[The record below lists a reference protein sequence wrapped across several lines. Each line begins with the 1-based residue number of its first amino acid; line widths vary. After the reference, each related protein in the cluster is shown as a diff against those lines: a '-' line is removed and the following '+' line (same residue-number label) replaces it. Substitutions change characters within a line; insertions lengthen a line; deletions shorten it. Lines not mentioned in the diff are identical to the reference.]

1 MGDRVLPNNSQGK
14 KQIEDHRRNFKFSNN
29 KTFVTACNDS
39 LNAKTLNVNFVC
51 VTCGKCVLNDNHD
64 MCVLHYI
71 NGVNSRTRQLI
82 VVPISTRE
90 HTQTVNQSVATSY
103 KKTVATNS
111 TVKKPRNI
119 IRKIY
124 EQVSKTCSWW
134 YPKFTPPEYKWK
146 PKSTIGN
153 VNLNASMPLGN
164 ESRNANILEHM
175 TPRCSTLSNTTLSSN
190 SFAAH
195 LVQGS
200 ITIKRVYYVEWLNH
214 NLFSVGQFCDAD
226 LEVAFRKSTCY
237 IRDLK
242 GNDLLTGSRG
252 TDLYSITLQDTT
264 SPNPICLMAKATSSQ
279 AWLWHGRLS
288 HLNID
293 TINLLS
299 KYNIV
304 TGLPKLNS
312 SKIIFVLLV
321 SWGKVFNKRTR
332 VIFETIHVNFD
343 ELPQMVSDHVI
354 SDPIP
359 QCTTTVLE
367 RDSLCP
373 DPQSQENVHQAAE
386 IITTSNELDLLF
398 SPMFDALLNGTTLV
412 VSIHLAQLLVELSAV
427 VHCVPAHKIIFAP
440 VAHLEAVQL
449 FIVYAA
455 HKSFTVY
462 QMDVKTAFLYGPL
475 KEEVYVN
482 QPDRFVDPYHPDQVY
497 HLKKAL
503 YGLKVL
509 LIQLYS

>member
-1 MGDRVLPNNSQGK
+1 MEIKTLPNNSQGK
-14 KQIEDHRRNFKFSNN
+14 KQIKDHRRNFKFSNN
-29 KTFVTACNDS
+29 KTFVAACNDS

-51 VTCGKCVLNDNHD
+51 VTYGKCVLNDNHD

-90 HTQTVNQSVATSY
+90 HTQTVNQSVATSS

-124 EQVSKTCSWW
+124 EQV
-134 YPKFTPPEYKWK
+134 
-146 PKSTIGN
+146 N
-153 VNLNASMPLGN
+153 
-164 ESRNANILEHM
+164 
-175 TPRCSTLSNTTLSSN
+175 
-190 SFAAH
+190 
-195 LVQGS
+195 
-200 ITIKRVYYVEWLNH
+200 
-214 NLFSVGQFCDAD
+214 
-226 LEVAFRKSTCY
+226 
-237 IRDLK
+237 
-242 GNDLLTGSRG
+242 
-252 TDLYSITLQDTT
+252 LYSITLQDTT

-321 SWGKVFNKRTR
+321 SWGKGDACLFVGYSTQSRAYRVFNKRTR

-412 VSIHLAQLLVELSAV
+412 VSMSSV
-427 VHCVPAHKIIFAP
+427 
-440 VAHLEAVQL
+440 
-449 FIVYAA
+449 VYAA
-455 HKSFTVY
+455 DAPDKRQHHNTTHTFITTIV
-462 QMDVKTAFLYGPL
+462 ANPPPL
-475 KEEVYVN
+475 NIHTTPQTTN
-482 QPDRFVDPYHPDQVY
+482 QAPT
-497 HLKKAL
+497 
-503 YGLKVL
+503 
-509 LIQLYS
+509 